1 MIFLIWSLI
10 LHQIKYCFV
19 RGESAMKNIH
29 VSAAII
35 MKDNKIFVTQ
45 RGYGEFK
52 DWWEFPGGKIEEG
65 ETPEECLK
73 REIKEELKA
82 DINIDKYLCTVEYD
96 YPNFHLKMECFICSL
111 IDGHLELVEAE
122 DAKFITKDQ
131 LDNIDFLPAD
141 LLVVKELKKSI

>member
-1 MIFLIWSLI
+1 
-10 LHQIKYCFV
+10 
-19 RGESAMKNIH
+19 MKNIH

-131 LDNIDFLPAD
+131 LDSIDFLPAD

>member
-1 MIFLIWSLI
+1 
-10 LHQIKYCFV
+10 
-19 RGESAMKNIH
+19 MKNIH

-73 REIKEELKA
+73 REIKEELKV

>member
-1 MIFLIWSLI
+1 
-10 LHQIKYCFV
+10 
-19 RGESAMKNIH
+19 MKNIH

-122 DAKFITKDQ
+122 DAKFITNDQ
-131 LDNIDFLPAD
+131 LDSIDFLPAD

>member
-1 MIFLIWSLI
+1 
-10 LHQIKYCFV
+10 
-19 RGESAMKNIH
+19 
-29 VSAAII
+29 

-111 IDGHLELVEAE
+111 IDSNLELVEAE
-122 DAKFITKDQ
+122 DAKFITNDQ

>member
-1 MIFLIWSLI
+1 
-10 LHQIKYCFV
+10 
-19 RGESAMKNIH
+19 MKNIH

-52 DWWEFPGGKIEEG
+52 NWWEFPGGKIEEG

>member
-1 MIFLIWSLI
+1 
-10 LHQIKYCFV
+10 
-19 RGESAMKNIH
+19 MKNIH

>member
-1 MIFLIWSLI
+1 
-10 LHQIKYCFV
+10 
-19 RGESAMKNIH
+19 MKNIH

-82 DINIDKYLCTVEYD
+82 DINIDKYLCIVEYD

-131 LDNIDFLPAD
+131 LDNIDFLAAD

>member
-1 MIFLIWSLI
+1 
-10 LHQIKYCFV
+10 
-19 RGESAMKNIH
+19 MKNIH

-35 MKDNKIFVTQ
+35 IKDNKIFVTQ
-45 RGYGEFK
+45 RGYGKFK

>member
-1 MIFLIWSLI
+1 
-10 LHQIKYCFV
+10 
-19 RGESAMKNIH
+19 MKNIR

-35 MKDNKIFVTQ
+35 IKNNKIFVTQ

-73 REIKEELKA
+73 REIKEELEA

>member
-1 MIFLIWSLI
+1 
-10 LHQIKYCFV
+10 
-19 RGESAMKNIH
+19 MKNIH

-122 DAKFITKDQ
+122 DAKFITSDQ

>member
-1 MIFLIWSLI
+1 
-10 LHQIKYCFV
+10 
-19 RGESAMKNIH
+19 MKNIH
-29 VSAAII
+29 VSSAII
-35 MKDNKIFVTQ
+35 IKDNKIFVTQ

-65 ETPEECLK
+65 ETPEQCLK
-73 REIKEELKA
+73 REIREELKA
-82 DINIDKYLCTVEYD
+82 DINIDKYLCTVEYN

-122 DAKFITKDQ
+122 DAKFITNDQ

-141 LLVVKELKKSI
+141 LLVVKELKKAI

>member
-1 MIFLIWSLI
+1 
-10 LHQIKYCFV
+10 
-19 RGESAMKNIH
+19 MKNIH

-45 RGYGEFK
+45 RGYREFK

>member
-1 MIFLIWSLI
+1 
-10 LHQIKYCFV
+10 
-19 RGESAMKNIH
+19 MKNIH

-73 REIKEELKA
+73 REIKEELEA

-122 DAKFITKDQ
+122 DAKFITNDQ

>member
-1 MIFLIWSLI
+1 
-10 LHQIKYCFV
+10 
-19 RGESAMKNIH
+19 MKNIH

-45 RGYGEFK
+45 RGYGEFT

-73 REIKEELKA
+73 REIKEELEA

-122 DAKFITKDQ
+122 DAKFITKDK

>member
-1 MIFLIWSLI
+1 
-10 LHQIKYCFV
+10 
-19 RGESAMKNIH
+19 MKNIH

-35 MKDNKIFVTQ
+35 MKDNKIFVAQ

-82 DINIDKYLCTVEYD
+82 DINIDKYLCTEEYD

-122 DAKFITKDQ
+122 DAKFITDDQ

>member
-1 MIFLIWSLI
+1 
-10 LHQIKYCFV
+10 
-19 RGESAMKNIH
+19 MKNIH

-73 REIKEELKA
+73 REIKEELEA

-111 IDGHLELVEAE
+111 IYGHLELVEAE

>member
-1 MIFLIWSLI
+1 
-10 LHQIKYCFV
+10 
-19 RGESAMKNIH
+19 MKNIH

-35 MKDNKIFVTQ
+35 IKDNKIFVTQ

-65 ETPEECLK
+65 ETPEQCLK

-122 DAKFITKDQ
+122 DAKFITNDQ

-141 LLVVKELKKSI
+141 LLVVKELKKAI

>member
-1 MIFLIWSLI
+1 MGISRW
-10 LHQIKYCFV
+10 
-19 RGESAMKNIH
+19 
-29 VSAAII
+29 
-35 MKDNKIFVTQ
+35 
-45 RGYGEFK
+45 
-52 DWWEFPGGKIEEG
+52 KIEEG

-122 DAKFITKDQ
+122 DAKFITNDQ

>member
-1 MIFLIWSLI
+1 
-10 LHQIKYCFV
+10 
-19 RGESAMKNIH
+19 MKNIH

-82 DINIDKYLCTVEYD
+82 DINIDKYLCTIEYD

-122 DAKFITKDQ
+122 DAKFITNDQ

-141 LLVVKELKKSI
+141 LLVVKELKKAI

>member
-1 MIFLIWSLI
+1 
-10 LHQIKYCFV
+10 
-19 RGESAMKNIH
+19 MKNIH

-35 MKDNKIFVTQ
+35 IKDNKIFVTQ

-122 DAKFITKDQ
+122 DAKFITNDQ

-141 LLVVKELKKSI
+141 LLVVKELKKAI

>member
-1 MIFLIWSLI
+1 
-10 LHQIKYCFV
+10 
-19 RGESAMKNIH
+19 MKNIH

-52 DWWEFPGGKIEEG
+52 DWWEFPGGKVEEG

>member
-1 MIFLIWSLI
+1 
-10 LHQIKYCFV
+10 
-19 RGESAMKNIH
+19 MKNIH

-73 REIKEELKA
+73 REIKEELEA
-82 DINIDKYLCTVEYD
+82 DININKYLCTVEYD

-141 LLVVKELKKSI
+141 LLVVKELKNSI

>member
-1 MIFLIWSLI
+1 
-10 LHQIKYCFV
+10 
-19 RGESAMKNIH
+19 MKNIH

-73 REIKEELKA
+73 REIKEELEA

-122 DAKFITKDQ
+122 DAKFITNDQ

-141 LLVVKELKKSI
+141 LLVVKELKKAI

>member
-1 MIFLIWSLI
+1 
-10 LHQIKYCFV
+10 
-19 RGESAMKNIH
+19 MKNIH

-122 DAKFITKDQ
+122 DAKFITDDQ

-141 LLVVKELKKSI
+141 LLVVKELKKAI

>member
-1 MIFLIWSLI
+1 
-10 LHQIKYCFV
+10 
-19 RGESAMKNIH
+19 MKNIH

-73 REIKEELKA
+73 REIKEELEA

-122 DAKFITKDQ
+122 DAKFITKDK

>member
-1 MIFLIWSLI
+1 
-10 LHQIKYCFV
+10 
-19 RGESAMKNIH
+19 MKNIY

-111 IDGHLELVEAE
+111 IYGHLELVEAE

-131 LDNIDFLPAD
+131 LDSIDFLPAD

>member
-1 MIFLIWSLI
+1 
-10 LHQIKYCFV
+10 
-19 RGESAMKNIH
+19 MKNIH

-35 MKDNKIFVTQ
+35 MKDKKIFVTQ

-65 ETPEECLK
+65 ETSEECLK

>member
-1 MIFLIWSLI
+1 
-10 LHQIKYCFV
+10 
-19 RGESAMKNIH
+19 MKNIH

-82 DINIDKYLCTVEYD
+82 DINIDKFLCTVEYD

>member
-1 MIFLIWSLI
+1 
-10 LHQIKYCFV
+10 
-19 RGESAMKNIH
+19 MKNIH

-65 ETPEECLK
+65 ETPEQCLK

-122 DAKFITKDQ
+122 DAKFITNDQ